1 VSSSV
6 SYRPE
11 VDGLRAIAILA
22 IMGNHAGV
30 PWLTGG
36 YLGVDI
42 FFVVSGFVI
51 TRLVLAEQA
60 GGTFTLAAFW
70 RRRVRRILPAL
81 AVVLFASLAVGWFR
95 MTPAQLAD
103 FLRVYFGALAMVP
116 NIVLWLDVDYF
127 TEAAATRPLLHLWS
141 LGVEEQFYLFFP
153 VILFLLWH
161 RSARTRWWVLAAIA
175 LASFVCATFLL
186 VLEPKAGFY
195 LLPSRAWELL
205 AGALVALSA
214 RRPGPRT
221 SQALAALG
229 LLMVLAPL
237 VTFGPAGP
245 GPETLIPVVGVV
257 LCLLAARSGTLAGRI
272 LTASPVV
279 LIGKGSYGTYLWHW
293 PLLAFARIQ
302 IADEPS
308 LAVKLALM
316 VLALLLGLA
325 SWKWIETPFR
335 RSRDP
340 LLARAGI
347 LAGIALMAGLAVLG
361 GAVALAEARGWR
373 NPNLAGWHP
382 DEIEPFAALRNEL
395 SGNDSCHHTTKAK
408 PSVPFLKA
416 WNCRGQTVGDYRA
429 WPVALFGDSHA
440 GNFSMVLRLTGRNPM
455 QMTMWGCSLAP
466 SLMRPECREAA
477 ELLRS
482 AAREEGIET
491 VILVNR
497 WVLSEAKPETL
508 VEIENYWSEVFPN
521 LVIASP
527 LPSYEKLDARL
538 VHWPRERARRI
549 PANMEVPE
557 AFAAARKRVSGS
569 NMQVIDGAVLFCGSR
584 PDCAPVDG
592 LPLMF
597 DDKSH
602 LTVTGARGY
611 AERLE
616 ATGILQSL
624 AP

>member
-1 VSSSV
+1 
-6 SYRPE
+6 
-11 VDGLRAIAILA
+11 
-22 IMGNHAGV
+22 
-30 PWLTGG
+30 
-36 YLGVDI
+36 
-42 FFVVSGFVI
+42 
-51 TRLVLAEQA
+51 
-60 GGTFTLAAFW
+60 
-70 RRRVRRILPAL
+70 
-81 AVVLFASLAVGWFR
+81 
-95 MTPAQLAD
+95 
-103 FLRVYFGALAMVP
+103 
-116 NIVLWLDVDYF
+116 
-127 TEAAATRPLLHLWS
+127 
-141 LGVEEQFYLFFP
+141 
-153 VILFLLWH
+153 
-161 RSARTRWWVLAAIA
+161 
-175 LASFVCATFLL
+175 
-186 VLEPKAGFY
+186 
-195 LLPSRAWELL
+195 
-205 AGALVALSA
+205 
-214 RRPGPRT
+214 
-221 SQALAALG
+221 
-229 LLMVLAPL
+229 
-237 VTFGPAGP
+237 
-245 GPETLIPVVGVV
+245 
-257 LCLLAARSGTLAGRI
+257 
-272 LTASPVV
+272 
-279 LIGKGSYGTYLWHW
+279 
-293 PLLAFARIQ
+293 
-302 IADEPS
+302 
-308 LAVKLALM
+308 
-316 VLALLLGLA
+316 
-325 SWKWIETPFR
+325 
-335 RSRDP
+335 
-340 LLARAGI
+340 
-347 LAGIALMAGLAVLG
+347 
-361 GAVALAEARGWR
+361 
-373 NPNLAGWHP
+373 
-382 DEIEPFAALRNEL
+382 
-395 SGNDSCHHTTKAK
+395 
-408 PSVPFLKA
+408 
-416 WNCRGQTVGDYRA
+416 
-429 WPVALFGDSHA
+429 LFGDSHA